1 MKIGTN
7 NENKNIIE
15 GYRKYDNRIKV
26 VVNEKNQGL
35 VKSLNKAIDI
45 VNTKYIARM
54 DSDDISA
61 KNRLEKQIDFLEK
74 NNQYVLV
81 GTIANYINEKG
92 KYKESQFYGEV
103 KQDMLIKFCA
113 FFHPSLL
120 IKTEVLKQING
131 YEEYE
136 RNEDYAL
143 YFKLYYLGYKGY
155 VLQDILLNYR
165 QDIKSFERKKYKD
178 RFVEFKIR
186 RKYLKLL
193 KIKLPKKILYTI
205 KPLVVGCIPKRI
217 MYLYKKFKKESK

>member
-1 MKIGTN
+1 
-7 NENKNIIE
+7 
-15 GYRKYDNRIKV
+15 
-26 VVNEKNQGL
+26 
-35 VKSLNKAIDI
+35 
-45 VNTKYIARM
+45 
-54 DSDDISA
+54 
-61 KNRLEKQIDFLEK
+61 
-74 NNQYVLV
+74 
-81 GTIANYINEKG
+81 
-92 KYKESQFYGEV
+92 
-103 KQDMLIKFCA
+103 MLIKFCA

-217 MYLYKKFKKESK
+217 MYLYKKFKKESKWKQSKLIL